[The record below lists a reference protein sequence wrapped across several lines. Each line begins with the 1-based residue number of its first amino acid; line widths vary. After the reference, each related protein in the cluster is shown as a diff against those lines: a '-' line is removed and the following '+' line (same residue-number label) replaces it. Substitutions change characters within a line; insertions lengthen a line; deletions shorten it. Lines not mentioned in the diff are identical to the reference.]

1 MSDRCEPPT
10 GTKAW
15 SMHVLRFR
23 NQNFRFQW
31 NPRMFTWQPDR
42 WAAGLPG
49 NGEWIV
55 EVETATRDGWR
66 YIGPVEDE
74 NGDLT
79 PAGLL
84 TVTDPFAHPT

>member
-1 MSDRCEPPT
+1 MSDRCAPPP

-31 NPRMFTWQPDR
+31 TPRKLTGQTDCWTAR
-42 WAAGLPG
+42 LPG

-55 EVETATRDGWR
+55 EVETATRYGWR
-66 YIGPVEDE
+66 YIGPVED
-74 NGDLT
+74 
-79 PAGLL
+79 
-84 TVTDPFAHPT
+84 